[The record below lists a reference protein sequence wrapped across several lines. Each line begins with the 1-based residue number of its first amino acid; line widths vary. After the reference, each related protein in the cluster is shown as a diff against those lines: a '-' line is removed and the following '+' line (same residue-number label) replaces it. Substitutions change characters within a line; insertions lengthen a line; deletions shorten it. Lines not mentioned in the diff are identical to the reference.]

1 MKVSSNVFEN
11 GEVAFFFFN
20 SIFHGLT
27 IVAFGN
33 GAPDIFSAIAA
44 FTNSNPSTAGV
55 AVGALLGKCSKNAA
69 IRKFQTAGFI
79 LVGWLYPKL
88 FLV

>member
-1 MKVSSNVFEN
+1 MNLLVHFLNKFY
-11 GEVAFFFFN
+11 
-20 SIFHGLT
+20 GLT

-55 AVGALLGKCSKNAA
+55 AIGALLGKSAVACICDHMFS
-69 IRKFQTAGFI
+69 
-79 LVGWLYPKL
+79 VS
-88 FLV
+88 VVH